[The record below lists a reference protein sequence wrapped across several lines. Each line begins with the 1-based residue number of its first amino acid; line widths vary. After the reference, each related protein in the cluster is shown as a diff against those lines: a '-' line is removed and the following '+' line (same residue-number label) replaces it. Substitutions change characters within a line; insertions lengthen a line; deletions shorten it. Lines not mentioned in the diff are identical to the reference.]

1 MLDVILNALS
11 RKLTSLETKLRGVS
25 GFTGRGEI
33 AFTARKSGLKKMD
46 VELRGV
52 AGRCAEV
59 FIDDVFLTNI
69 DLDNGRVDHTLT
81 TRKGD
86 TIPDLIEGTR
96 VDVRQNGEIILEG
109 ILVPN

>member
-1 MLDVILNALS
+1 MLDTILNSLS

-33 AFTARKSGLKKMD
+33 AFTAHKSGVKRMEVK
-46 VELRGV
+46 LRGV
-52 AGRCAEV
+52 AGRSAEV

-69 DLDNGRVDHTLT
+69 DLDNGRVAHTLT
-81 TRKGD
+81 THKGD
-86 TIPDLIEGTR
+86 TIPDLTEGAR

-109 ILVPN
+109 VLVPN